1 MRHLEIQQELLGDEI
16 VLSDASAYNIQFI
29 NGINPIFIDYLSF
42 VPYREGDFWF
52 GHKQF
57 CEQFLNPLLLRS
69 YLGISHNSWYRG
81 NIEGISIKDIRK
93 ILPFYR
99 KLSFRVLTNI
109 VLPDKYQDKSLD
121 KLNLNIKKIDNAKL
135 PKMGYLGMLNQLHS
149 WISKLKPSDK
159 NITTWANYA
168 NTHTYSKEEENIK
181 HNFIREFIEKTKPEF
196 VIDMG
201 CNTGEYSETALLSGA
216 ERVLGFDYDQGALEL
231 AYERAKNKNI
241 NFLPIFLDAA
251 NPTPNQGWRENERA
265 GFSDR
270 TKADAVIALAFEHH
284 LAIARNIS
292 IDEIIDWL
300 VGIAPKGIIEFVQK
314 DDPTIQIML
323 SIRDDIFPDYNEE
336 NFKHALEK
344 RAKIVKKVTVSNT
357 NRKLYWFEKQ

>member
-1 MRHLEIQQELLGDEI
+1 MKITKNNASYRDPSGNVYNADDRIIRTVTGHAKSEYEYIRNNKTLKKLQQKNWIIEANEIDINQFIDNFPDNINKNLFYIIEHPKIPFISYPYEWSFSLLKAAALRHLEIQQELLGDEI

-121 KLNLNIKKIDNAKL
+121 NLNLNIKKIDNAKL

-159 NITTWANYA
+159 NITT
-168 NTHTYSKEEENIK
+168 
-181 HNFIREFIEKTKPEF
+181 
-196 VIDMG
+196 
-201 CNTGEYSETALLSGA
+201 
-216 ERVLGFDYDQGALEL
+216 
-231 AYERAKNKNI
+231 
-241 NFLPIFLDAA
+241 
-251 NPTPNQGWRENERA
+251 
-265 GFSDR
+265 
-270 TKADAVIALAFEHH
+270 
-284 LAIARNIS
+284 
-292 IDEIIDWL
+292 
-300 VGIAPKGIIEFVQK
+300 
-314 DDPTIQIML
+314 
-323 SIRDDIFPDYNEE
+323 
-336 NFKHALEK
+336 
-344 RAKIVKKVTVSNT
+344 
-357 NRKLYWFEKQ
+357 